1 MAEENLTGQTP
12 DGANG
17 TDANPGTVEE
27 MSWENVEAYQPVST
41 GTADE
46 ATVFST
52 RTETA
57 EAVGTTS
64 AAAAPGAPE
73 RQPVP
78 TYMPSQA
85 CGTAPT
91 AAAPGGPGAPTGGS
105 PYAAAP
111 DYSYGAPA
119 PQAQQP
125 SSGKAVGA
133 LVCGI
138 LAILT
143 SETVIGGIILGI
155 VALVLAGQV
164 VRAGGKDG
172 KTTGAKVCGVIGIVF
187 SVLSLIAYLIF
198 FAIGI
203 AMLADYDYDYNYNS
217 YSSSG
222 SAATPYGSDS
232 SSSSDGPMAITEDD
246 QAALDMSVMTLET
259 LAGDEEAMSYVADK
273 AATCFQ
279 HFSDGEF
286 SLEDVGMEPLALAQ
300 WMASTVVVD
309 PSSAISLA
317 DEDAGTATVF
327 LDLECTDMVE
337 YTDEILELLS
347 SDPTAIEDADLDQ
360 FIQLIGSAA
369 QEAMSTADIDEDCS
383 VAFDL
388 VKQDGTWVVDR
399 DSLLAALDLMFCL
412 NNF

>member
-1 MAEENLTGQTP
+1 M
-12 DGANG
+12 
-17 TDANPGTVEE
+17 
-27 MSWENVEAYQPVST
+27 
-41 GTADE
+41 
-46 ATVFST
+46 
-52 RTETA
+52 
-57 EAVGTTS
+57 
-64 AAAAPGAPE
+64 
-73 RQPVP
+73 
-78 TYMPSQA
+78 
-85 CGTAPT
+85 
-91 AAAPGGPGAPTGGS
+91 
-105 PYAAAP
+105 
-111 DYSYGAPA
+111 
-119 PQAQQP
+119 
-125 SSGKAVGA
+125 GA

-198 FAIGI
+198 FAFGI
-203 AMLADYDYDYNYNS
+203 AMLANYDYDYNYNS

-246 QAALDMSVMTLET
+246 QAALDVSVMTLET

-360 FIQLIGSAA
+360 FIQLIGNAA
-369 QEAMSTADIDEDCS
+369 QEAMDTADIDEDCS